1 MQLEELIATLIASIN
16 TNTSSLDENNRLL
29 RAAGASSPPAEPAAP
44 KTRKTKA
51 AAEPEP
57 TPAAPE
63 PEPEPPTLDAPDEMD
78 EPEED
83 TTDYLELTRQTVRK
97 YRQANPE
104 KAAANKIA
112 YAEVIA
118 KFGVTTLAEV
128 PKEKSKDFYLEV
140 QAIC

>member
-29 RAAGASSPPAEPAAP
+29 RAAGASSPPAEPAPA
-44 KTRKTKA
+44 KSRKTKA

-128 PKEKSKDFYLEV
+128 PKEKSKDFYLAV

>member
-1 MQLEELIATLIASIN
+1 MQLEELIATLIAALN

-29 RAAGASSPPAEPAAP
+29 RAAGASSPPAEPAP
-44 KTRKTKA
+44 TKTRKTKA

-57 TPAAPE
+57 TPEPAA
-63 PEPEPPTLDAPDEMD
+63 EPEPPTLDAPDEMD
-78 EPEED
+78 EPEEE

-118 KFGVTTLAEV
+118 KFGVTALAEV
-128 PKEKSKDFYLEV
+128 PKEKSKEFHLAV